1 MADTEAIGRLEDLM
15 TLAPELQAPTY
26 RHMDRLYATR
36 MIRRGAQVHP
46 LPAGPA
52 VDVRYRAGDAEFGI
66 DAFMARNRTAGLL
79 VLKNGRVVLERYAMG
94 NDAATRWMSFSVA
107 KSIASTLVGAALHD
121 GLIASLDDA
130 VVAYVPALRGS
141 AYDGVTLRQV
151 LQMSSGV
158 AWNEDYLDP
167 ASDRRRML
175 RAQLDQDAG
184 AVLAFMATLPR
195 VAPAGTRFNYS
206 TGETYLVGRILAGAL
221 REPIGDY
228 LSRKIWAPFGMEADA
243 YWQLDA
249 PGGQEFAGS
258 GVNATLRD
266 FGRFGLFIL
275 GGGMAG
281 GQRVLPEDWLREA
294 TRADPAQRLAP
305 GTLEGYEPMGYG
317 YQWWTFPRGAQA
329 LPELDGGLFA
339 ALGIFG
345 QQLYIHPKEQLVV
358 AIHSAWSQ
366 PVHGPSLVETHA
378 LLGALVAALRD

>member
-36 MIRRGAQVHP
+36 MIKRGAQVHP

-66 DAFMARNRTAGLL
+66 DAFMARNRAAGLL
-79 VLKNGRVVLERYAMG
+79 VLKNGQVVLERHAMG

-281 GQRVLPEDWLREA
+281 GQRVLP
-294 TRADPAQRLAP
+294 
-305 GTLEGYEPMGYG
+305 
-317 YQWWTFPRGAQA
+317 
-329 LPELDGGLFA
+329 
-339 ALGIFG
+339 
-345 QQLYIHPKEQLVV
+345 
-358 AIHSAWSQ
+358 
-366 PVHGPSLVETHA
+366 
-378 LLGALVAALRD
+378 